1 LGVRQVVNEFGW
13 LITKQLHP
21 FTANILP
28 KLMLDDLKV
37 LYITSAIID
46 DKAAVTRRFCHQ

>member
-1 LGVRQVVNEFGW
+1 LGVRQIVNEFGW

-37 LYITSAIID
+37 PYITSAIID